1 MVAAVD
7 DPGRTSGSSGIAT
20 IIGALVGSWTH
31 RVVQGIAILG
41 LAAAPAVALLAPVPG
56 ELLDSAFG
64 SEWMAR
70 TVLGLATLAI
80 ASLVNFY
87 VGYLVLEGAL
97 PAQIHALG
105 QAVELAS
112 SAAGD
117 LRQASEAV
125 ARTEKGLTET
135 ADQMR
140 SQVTDASEKVRA
152 LEHRIAELQA
162 AGVRRRRWRW
172 GL

>member
-1 MVAAVD
+1 
-7 DPGRTSGSSGIAT
+7 
-20 IIGALVGSWTH
+20 VGSWTN

-41 LAAAPAVALLAPVPG
+41 LAAAPVVALLAPVP
-56 ELLDSAFG
+56 ESLLDSAFG

-97 PAQIHALG
+97 PGKIQLLG
-105 QAVELAS
+105 QAVDLAS

-125 ARTEKGLTET
+125 ARTEQGLTET

-140 SQVTDASEKVRA
+140 TQVSDASEKIHA
-152 LEHRIAELQA
+152 LETRIAELQHPRA
-162 AGVRRRRWRW
+162 RRRRWRW
-172 GL
+172 SL

>member
-1 MVAAVD
+1 
-7 DPGRTSGSSGIAT
+7 
-20 IIGALVGSWTH
+20 VGSWTH

-41 LAAAPAVALLAPVPG
+41 LAAAPAVALLAPVPQ

-87 VGYLVLEGAL
+87 IGYLLLEGAL
-97 PAQIHALG
+97 PAKIQALG
-105 QAVELAS
+105 QAVDLAS

-117 LRQASEAV
+117 LREASEAV

-140 SQVTDASEKVRA
+140 SQVSDASEKIRA
-152 LEHRIAELQA
+152 LETRIADLQHA
-162 AGVRRRRWRW
+162 RVRRRRWRW
-172 GL
+172 GM

>member
-1 MVAAVD
+1 MIE
-7 DPGRTSGSSGIAT
+7 G
-20 IIGALVGSWTH
+20 LVGSWTN
-31 RVVQGIAILG
+31 RVVHGIAILG

-56 ELLDSAFG
+56 ELVDSAFG

-70 TVLGLATLAI
+70 TVLGLATLAV

-97 PAQIHALG
+97 PTRIQALG
-105 QAVELAS
+105 QAVDLAS

-117 LRQASEAV
+117 LREASEAV
-125 ARTEKGLTET
+125 ARTEKGLSET

-140 SQVTDASEKVRA
+140 TQVTDASEKIRA
-152 LEHRIAELQA
+152 LETRITELQRA
-162 AGVRRRRWRW
+162 RVTRRRWRW

>member
-1 MVAAVD
+1 M
-7 DPGRTSGSSGIAT
+7 
-20 IIGALVGSWTH
+20 GSWTH

-41 LAAAPAVALLAPVPG
+41 LAAAPVVALLAPVPQ

-70 TVLGLATLAI
+70 TVLGLATLAV

-87 VGYLVLEGAL
+87 IGYLLLEGAL
-97 PAQIHALG
+97 PAKIQALG
-105 QAVELAS
+105 QAVDLAS

-117 LRQASEAV
+117 LREASEAV
-125 ARTEKGLTET
+125 ARTEKGLTDT

-140 SQVTDASEKVRA
+140 SQVSDASEKIRT
-152 LEHRIAELQA
+152 LEARIAELQHTRM
-162 AGVRRRRWRW
+162 RRRRWRW
-172 GL
+172 VL